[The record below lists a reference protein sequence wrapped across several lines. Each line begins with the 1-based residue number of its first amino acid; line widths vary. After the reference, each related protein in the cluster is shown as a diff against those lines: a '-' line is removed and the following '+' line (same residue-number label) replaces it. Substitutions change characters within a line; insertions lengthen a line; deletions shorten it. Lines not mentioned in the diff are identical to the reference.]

1 MRRHARRV
9 GRRVR
14 IIAATQVGDMSRARN
29 TVFGWVLAIV
39 LIAVFASLGAW
50 QLRRGVE
57 KQGMLDAA
65 AQITGSRSARP
76 LAVAADPER
85 AGDYDWAE
93 GTGDF
98 DPRGPLWLDNQQ
110 RAGRVGVRAYRI
122 FHPDEGA
129 TLLVDLGWLPL
140 AGDRVMPAVELPPGR
155 LQLRGLLARP
165 PSTGI
170 ALGSGMARSGDGWLL
185 TRVDLDAIT
194 AATDLPEPLA
204 PRVLRLDP
212 ALPLGYDRDLTLLAN
227 TLPPAKHRGYALQWF
242 GLALAVL
249 VTALILTFRRP
260 RR

>member
-1 MRRHARRV
+1 MRRQARRV

-14 IIAATQVGDMSRARN
+14 IIAAAQVGDMSRARN
-29 TVFGWVLAIV
+29 TVFGWALALVLV
-39 LIAVFASLGAW
+39 AVFASLGAW

-57 KQGMLDAA
+57 KQAMLDAA
-65 AQITGSRSARP
+65 ARITELRVARP
-76 LAVAADPER
+76 LSAAAEP
-85 AGDYDWAE
+85 GGYDWAE
-93 GTGDF
+93 GAGSF

-122 FHPDEGA
+122 FHPDQGA
-129 TLLVDLGWLPL
+129 PLLVDLGWLPL
-140 AGDRVMPAVELPPGR
+140 GGDRVMPAVELPPGR
-155 LQLRGLLARP
+155 LQLRGLLAPP

-170 ALGSGMARSGDGWLL
+170 ALGSGLARSGDGWLL
-185 TRVDLDAIT
+185 TRIDLAAIT

-212 ALPLGYDRDLTLLAN
+212 ALPLGHDRDLELLAN

>member
-1 MRRHARRV
+1 M
-9 GRRVR
+9 
-14 IIAATQVGDMSRARN
+14 MRARN
-29 TVFGWVLAIV
+29 TVFGWTLAIA

-65 AQITGSRSARP
+65 ARITDVRAARP
-76 LAVAADPER
+76 LAAAAAPEHAR
-85 AGDYDWAE
+85 GYDWAE
-93 GTGDF
+93 GSGRF
-98 DPRGPLWLDNQQ
+98 AARGPLWLDNQQ
-110 RAGRVGVRAYRI
+110 RDGRVGVRAYRI
-122 FHPDEGA
+122 FQPDAGA
-129 TLLVDLGWLPL
+129 PLLVDLGWLPL
-140 AGDRVMPAVELPPGR
+140 AGDRVMPAIALPPGR
-155 LQLRGLLARP
+155 VELRGLLAPP

-170 ALGSGMARSGDGWLL
+170 ALGSGLARSGDGWLL
-185 TRVDLDAIT
+185 TRIDLAAIA

-212 ALPLGYDRDLTLLAN
+212 ALPLGYERDLELLAN